1 MWNIYYKATRVATE
15 RFEIDPAGMHP
26 QKFRELTNTMT
37 IGRVQ
42 LKLVKSYGEYQLRAS
57 QLAPLYLQA

>member
-42 LKLVKSYGEYQLRAS
+42 LNSVPANLLPYNYNGLI
-57 QLAPLYLQA
+57 